1 MSCGTKE
8 AIVFTLGL
16 ISGTGTTLTGKILYG
31 IDSVGL
37 DGEVKKFEK
46 PIFQTWLMFFAMVF
60 ALPIQWGYHWHVERK
75 WRATAR
81 NGMKYRYKIP
91 RKMYFLLAL
100 PAAFDLLATFL
111 ANLGLLYVTVS
122 VFQLM
127 KCTVIIFVA
136 LLKVFVL
143 KDRLRGYMWIGIGFN
158 TLAVLMVGATSFAD
172 TDEQVNNKDA
182 HPGFGIIMIVLSCG
196 VQAFQY
202 VFEEKLMDEGDSAPP
217 LVVVGMEGVWGLIL
231 TTFVVYPIAY
241 MVPGNDFGS
250 NERFDDAYEMLKNST
265 FLQVIALVYVI
276 VILAYNVFAVSVT
289 YLLNSIWHAILDNF
303 RPITVWGTD
312 LLLFYVFTRQA
323 FGEAWTIWSW
333 LQLAGMVTLL
343 AGTAVYNGTIKLP
356 GFAYLEPIEESLT
369 PIRTTLDLASS
380 SLSHSPLITRNA
392 MKAAEI
398 ARRTPNPKDRD
409 RVRREFMTEYQPLVD
424 TEARRRIDPAGHSYG
439 SLDN

>member
-1 MSCGTKE
+1 MTDRVC
-8 AIVFTLGL
+8 L
-16 ISGTGTTLTGKILYG
+16 ILDDVDSTGKILYG
-31 IDSVGL
+31 VDSVGI
-37 DGEVKKFEK
+37 DGEMKKFEK

-60 ALPIQWGYHWHVERK
+60 ALPIQWGYHWYVERQ
-75 WRATAR
+75 WRESSR
-81 NGMKYRYKIP
+81 NGLKYHYRIP

-136 LLKVFVL
+136 VLKVVIL
-143 KDRLRGYMWIGIGFN
+143 KDRLRGYMWIGIGLN
-158 TLAVLMVGATSFAD
+158 TLAALLVGATSFAD
-172 TDEQVNNKDA
+172 QDDQSNNNQNA
-182 HPGFGIIMIVLSCG
+182 HPGFGILMIILSCA

-202 VFEEKLMDEGDSAPP
+202 VYEEKLMDEGDSAPP
-217 LVVVGMEGVWGLIL
+217 LVVVGMEGVWGLVL

-241 MVPGNDFGS
+241 LVPGNDLGS
-250 NERFDDAYEMLKNST
+250 NERFDDAFEMLLNSQ
-265 FLQVIALVYVI
+265 LAQIIVGVYLL
-276 VILAYNVFAVSVT
+276 VILGYNVFAVSVT

-312 LLLFYVFTRQA
+312 LLLFYVFTKGA

-333 LQLAGMVTLL
+333 LQLAGMVLLL
-343 AGTAVYNGTIKLP
+343 AGTAVYNGTLKIP

-369 PIRTTLDLASS
+369 PIRTTLDLAST

-409 RVRREFMTEYQPLVD
+409 RVRREFMTEYQPIVD
-424 TEARRRIDPAGHSYG
+424 HEARRRIDPAGHSYG